1 MAKKKKSKSQASLTE
16 TVRANAAQA
25 DMQAYD
31 SSGFNPDYSDV
42 IKDLK
47 RIATLAIIFLTFL
60 VILSFII

>member
-1 MAKKKKSKSQASLTE
+1 MAKKKKSKPQASLAE

-25 DMQAYD
+25 DLQAYD

-47 RIATLAIIFLTFL
+47 RIATLAAIFLTIL